1 MNKESI
7 IGNRESVIDIRPKN
21 YESGIENMAITN
33 ELKKSQSFNNPTN
46 KLIKRILT
54 KESHDNIDSNMRIKR
69 KITLSCNKI
78 TNNLRLALNK
88 NNNKKS
94 DLNSS
99 SFSSSNDNKKS
110 RRKKR
115 SKSNKKLIDAYN
127 RNYKFYK
134 NKNGKEIPKN
144 NIIKEEP
151 GKEDTLHPMR
161 PAISFKNVQRYSVSV
176 SKHFINN
183 KINDMN
189 KNLNSINKIANKKQ
203 SHGNLINNLI
213 NFKKMQQRMSQNSIN
228 FKNLKFDDT
237 STVKLFNDNKDNLI
251 ENSEENSISYDEIIN
266 DEIYSGEEIKVNKE
280 ENLLFKKVDLSNNLK
295 KISHINE
302 LSNIKDN
309 KNSKLEILLSSA
321 LKKDSSRQKNN
332 IPNKENIFESN
343 IKNVPNNLEGSS
355 NGDMEM
361 KRKWNQNSLI
371 INNFSIEYESS
382 YENCNIICGEK
393 LIKNKANQDKL
404 REFLINN
411 ILNSNLSNN
420 NSIIGLTHNKTTNS
434 NYQRKIKYREK
445 RGSAVFSN
453 TLKFLSKHDKNYFTR
468 SPSLL
473 SNSRTLNTNNNT
485 NDNTSNNNIKR
496 TSSLCEI
503 NAQKNKKLKNN
514 VQSDLND
521 YNNNSHLSGKKM
533 NKGPRKKLVST
544 KAAIFTGGFNGLNA
558 SPLETKKKGSI
569 NKVSSLMLSPF
580 SKPKKRKIIYYLKS
594 ISIFKKLI
602 KI

>member
-7 IGNRESVIDIRPKN
+7 IGNRESVIDLRPKN

-151 GKEDTLHPMR
+151 GKEDTLHQMKPT
-161 PAISFKNVQRYSVSV
+161 ISFKNVQRYSVSV
-176 SKHFINN
+176 PKNFINN

-213 NFKKMQQRMSQNSIN
+213 NIKKMQQRMSQNSIN

-251 ENSEENSISYDEIIN
+251 ENSEENSLSYDEIIN
-266 DEIYSGEEIKVNKE
+266 DEIYSGEEIKVNEE

-295 KISHINE
+295 K
-302 LSNIKDN
+302 
-309 KNSKLEILLSSA
+309 
-321 LKKDSSRQKNN
+321 
-332 IPNKENIFESN
+332 
-343 IKNVPNNLEGSS
+343 
-355 NGDMEM
+355 
-361 KRKWNQNSLI
+361 
-371 INNFSIEYESS
+371 
-382 YENCNIICGEK
+382 
-393 LIKNKANQDKL
+393 
-404 REFLINN
+404 FLI
-411 ILNSNLSNN
+411 
-420 NSIIGLTHNKTTNS
+420 
-434 NYQRKIKYREK
+434 
-445 RGSAVFSN
+445 
-453 TLKFLSKHDKNYFTR
+453 
-468 SPSLL
+468 
-473 SNSRTLNTNNNT
+473 
-485 NDNTSNNNIKR
+485 
-496 TSSLCEI
+496 
-503 NAQKNKKLKNN
+503 
-514 VQSDLND
+514 
-521 YNNNSHLSGKKM
+521 
-533 NKGPRKKLVST
+533 
-544 KAAIFTGGFNGLNA
+544 
-558 SPLETKKKGSI
+558 
-569 NKVSSLMLSPF
+569 
-580 SKPKKRKIIYYLKS
+580 
-594 ISIFKKLI
+594 
-602 KI
+602 